1 MIVGNHKL
9 SHVESL
15 IAAAGSDVLSLLEQ
29 INMASG
35 AWHAAIDLVNVLI
48 SSLIQKW
55 LKKG

>member
-1 MIVGNHKL
+1 MIVDKNKL

-48 SSLIQKW
+48 SILIRKEI
-55 LKKG
+55 KG